1 MRTSLLIPY
10 DILWQV
16 IGTSCVAVGRRSG
29 GRLAT
34 TLVDRYFHH
43 SFLVFFFSVVYL
55 DPVGH
60 FEAPW
65 WPFWIF
71 EVLIEG
77 MIESKNLFSKS

>member
-34 TLVDRYFHH
+34 TLVATKNVFI
-43 SFLVFFFSVVYL
+43 FFF
-55 DPVGH
+55 
-60 FEAPW
+60 
-65 WPFWIF
+65 IF
-71 EVLIEG
+71 FFFFFILRRD
-77 MIESKNLFSKS
+77 LFS